1 MLIFFV
7 FLIAFG
13 AIACKV
19 FSFKSIFKK
28 VEPKF
33 SQKLQHTFAAT
44 QESIN
49 LSVPT
54 STAIKY
60 TGSNGAALELD
71 KVCLSV
77 GNNDIMNDVNW
88 TMMPNERWGLVGR
101 NGAGKSTLL
110 RALTNTGGDTV
121 AIRTGSVSIAKKARM
136 GYLEQKGVSGSTLSV
151 REEVTSRMDRLRLAT
166 KNLESIELR

>member
-1 MLIFFV
+1 MTFFLSLV
-7 FLIAFG
+7 VYSIIVSKSLCFN
-13 AIACKV
+13 
-19 FSFKSIFKK
+19 SIFNSM
-28 VEPKF
+28 VPRF
-33 SQKLQHTFAAT
+33 SKKLQPLFAAT
-44 QESIN
+44 QESIS

-110 RALTNTGGDTV
+110 RALTNTGGETV
-121 AIRTGSVSIAKKARM
+121 AIRTGLVSIAKKARM
-136 GYLEQKGVSGSTLSV
+136 GYLEQKGVSGSKLTV